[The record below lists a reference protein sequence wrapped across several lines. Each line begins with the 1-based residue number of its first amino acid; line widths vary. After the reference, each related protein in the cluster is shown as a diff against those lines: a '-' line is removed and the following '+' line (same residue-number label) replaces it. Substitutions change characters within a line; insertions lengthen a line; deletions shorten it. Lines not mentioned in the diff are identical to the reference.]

1 LGEIWEKRK
10 KGEEQM
16 KYKMNQDRRI
26 LIILVTLIVVA
37 LLATVWAVAG
47 PLASPM
53 PGSPIER
60 QGWERWILTDAQ
72 RNELQQMIEGMREN
86 GTSIENITRAVD
98 AKIRGWNVRLP
109 PPGDIELFYTVK
121 TVISTVNV
129 ALVIILLLTYVEIYQ
144 RTKSNFTVGLMIFS
158 IILLFYTL
166 TSNPIIQWLFGFSAF
181 GLGPFA
187 MLPDLFACVA
197 LSILLYLSVK
207 Y

>member
-1 LGEIWEKRK
+1 
-10 KGEEQM
+10 M
-16 KYKMNQDRRI
+16 KNTMNQDKRI
-26 LIILVTLIVVA
+26 LLILITLIAVA
-37 LLATVWAVAG
+37 LLAAIWAITG
-47 PLASPM
+47 PLSSPIS
-53 PGSPIER
+53 GSPIER
-60 QGWERWILTDAQ
+60 QGWERWTLTDEQ
-72 RNELQQMIEGMREN
+72 RRAIEQLVERMREN
-86 GTSIENITRAVD
+86 GTSMEGITRAID
-98 AKIRGWNVRLP
+98 AKIKEWNIRLP
-109 PPGDIELFYTVK
+109 PPGDIELFYTIK

-129 ALVIILLLTYVEIYQ
+129 ALVIILLLTYIEIYQ

-166 TSNPIIQWLFGFSAF
+166 TSNPITQWLFGFSAF